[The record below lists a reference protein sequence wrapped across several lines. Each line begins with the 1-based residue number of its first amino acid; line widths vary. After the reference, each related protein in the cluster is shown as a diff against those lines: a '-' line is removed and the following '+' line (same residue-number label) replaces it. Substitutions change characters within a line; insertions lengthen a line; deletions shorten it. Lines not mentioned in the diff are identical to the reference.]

1 MRSCGSRIVLWP
13 ARKLLIEMVAEAD
26 GFCKIGHRNDLED
39 GVLWPAQKILIEMVA
54 EADDSCNIGHRN
66 DENDEK

>member
-1 MRSCGSRIVLWP
+1 M
-13 ARKLLIEMVAEAD
+13 IEMVAEAD

-66 DENDEK
+66 E